1 MQRWKISEFFTRNN
15 GKIELMKNFL
25 VKMDKGLITPDEI
38 KREFKE
44 ILSDIT
50 PADVAE
56 FWINMS
62 DKLIYIRYIRYFA
75 VRNSK
80 VDYLGTLEA
89 TQDITEIKKLQ
100 GEKRIHSE
108 E

>member
-1 MQRWKISEFFTRNN
+1 MSEFFTRNN
-15 GKIELMKNFL
+15 GKIELIKNLL

-62 DKLIYIRYIRYFA
+62 NKLIYIRYFA

-89 TQDITEIKKLQ
+89 TQDITEIKKFQ

>member
-1 MQRWKISEFFTRNN
+1 
-15 GKIELMKNFL
+15 MKNFL

-56 FWINMS
+56 F
-62 DKLIYIRYIRYFA
+62 
-75 VRNSK
+75 
-80 VDYLGTLEA
+80 
-89 TQDITEIKKLQ
+89 
-100 GEKRIHSE
+100 
-108 E
+108 

>member
-1 MQRWKISEFFTRNN
+1 MSEFFTRNN

-25 VKMDKGLITPDEI
+25 VKMDKELITPDEI

-62 DKLIYIRYIRYFA
+62 NKLIYIRYFA

-80 VDYLGTLEA
+80 IDYLGTLEA

-100 GEKRIHSE
+100 GEKRIHSKE
-108 E
+108 

>member
-1 MQRWKISEFFTRNN
+1 MSEFFTRNN
-15 GKIELMKNFL
+15 GKIELMKNLL

-62 DKLIYIRYIRYFA
+62 NKLIYIRYFA